1 MFSFSVLHPLQITL
15 VGRKTCLPWLCV
27 LFLSFHKLTVD
38 HKIIWAL
45 RKSISRLLHLLK
57 RYILKE
63 KKRRKKSP
71 SGDLA
76 GWRRTRRKKGE
87 DEKDKQEQKR
97 GSGGGSKR
105 IIHSLFG
112 EQVCLSEAC
121 RAAMA
126 TSRSSLRVTQKCSF
140 LNIYRSCHVLQ
151 HFDPVGWWTAVW
163 VRESF
168 SNYSFHIRMMT
179 CTCVLCLL
187 WGWSYMSGQALLK

>member
-15 VGRKTCLPWLCV
+15 VGRKTCLPWLYV
-27 LFLSFHKLTVD
+27 LFLSFYKLTVD

-63 KKRRKKSP
+63 KKEGEKKGP

-76 GWRRTRRKKGE
+76 GWKRTRRKKGE

-126 TSRSSLRVTQKCSF
+126 TSRSSLHVTHKRSL
-140 LNIYRSCHVLQ
+140 LNIHRSCQILQ
-151 HFDPVGWWTAVW
+151 HFDPVGWWTPVW
-163 VRESF
+163 VRGSF
-168 SNYSFHIRMMT
+168 PNHSAQRDDDLYMCFCVCHGTDHT
-179 CTCVLCLL
+179 CLVRL
-187 WGWSYMSGQALLK
+187 Y